1 MWPRFYAR
9 NRLINKA
16 VLATFESEG
25 IQDTW
30 ENRLVTLEA
39 MRIMWEYLVPEDSE
53 LLGEYTKFMTAID
66 EEIAYNL
73 DRCIQTSLPS

>member
-9 NRLINKA
+9 NRLINKT

-53 LLGEYTKFMTAID
+53 LLGEYAKFMAAID
-66 EEIAYNL
+66 EEIDYNL
-73 DRCIQTSLPS
+73 DRCIETSCPR